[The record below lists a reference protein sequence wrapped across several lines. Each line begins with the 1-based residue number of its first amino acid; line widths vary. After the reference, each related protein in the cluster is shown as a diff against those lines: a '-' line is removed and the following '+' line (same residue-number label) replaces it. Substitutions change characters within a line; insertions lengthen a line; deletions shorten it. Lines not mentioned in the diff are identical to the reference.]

1 MKATQCTVSGHCSV
15 FLSPCL
21 HLKVSLIYYASCP
34 TMTFLK
40 FWCCQIP
47 EFIDLKRRLDLSLHF
62 ATVNYENMLLDVF
75 TKANRL

>member
-1 MKATQCTVSGHCSV
+1 
-15 FLSPCL
+15 
-21 HLKVSLIYYASCP
+21 
-34 TMTFLK
+34 MTFLK